1 MVNRVIRSRE
11 QRIAD
16 AKKEVEKLEQGTKD
30 QAVRLHEQA
39 NTWIVRSKELVIK
52 AESASEKADEL
63 LASLGIEPDLF
74 WDEYITKNKGG
85 E

>member
-1 MVNRVIRSRE
+1 MASRVIRSRE

-30 QAVRLHEQA
+30 QAIRLKAQA
-39 NTWIVRSKELVIK
+39 QTWIERSADLVVK
-52 AESASEKADEL
+52 ADSASVKADEL
-63 LASLGIEPDLF
+63 LFSLGIEPDKF
-74 WDEYITKNKGG
+74 WEEQDNNTKDG